1 VAVNGE
7 AAVLV
12 QQSSIERAWKASG
25 NDEFWLLVRTKCGSL
40 EEFAA
45 AVFEPNED
53 AAARGEDGDAYAEAP
68 STSVHGF
75 VVLLSR
81 ASSKGALH
89 RWVTDFANRLQARGL
104 GGKLAAA
111 PEAPWPPWMA
121 STLPPVPTTFIA
133 WSVDIPA
140 MTADSERRAHW
151 HVPPSATD
159 RIAQLADQWAR
170 LPGAELVLRQNIHR
184 VAVRLDNASAPL
196 ARSVTETG
204 MSGLQF
210 LVDADEYTIHVA
222 LAFGGE
228 GVFQLIGGRD
238 TWQQRIARLRD
249 ALTALPADMNH
260 GYIRPSVRAPNTS
273 MDIDSAVQ
281 LPGIRE
287 YHVRYNKHLLDR
299 CVPDAHGVQVL
310 QTAHLER
317 AHDLSAW
324 DVTELGVGRHLVQA
338 RDLTPWYAET
348 LPDADVLAQAR
359 ADFAGALLTL
369 DVIAANP
376 PPWT

>member
-1 VAVNGE
+1 MNGE

-25 NDEFWLLVRTKCGSL
+25 NDEFWLLLRTKFGSL

-45 AVFEPNED
+45 AVFEANED

-68 STSVHGF
+68 STSVRGF

-81 ASSKGALH
+81 ASCKGALH

-140 MTADSERRAHW
+140 MTADPERRAHW

-170 LPGAELVLRQNIHR
+170 LPGAELILRQNIHR
-184 VAVRLDNASAPL
+184 VAVRLDNASVPL

-204 MSGLQF
+204 MS
-210 LVDADEYTIHVA
+210 
-222 LAFGGE
+222 
-228 GVFQLIGGRD
+228 
-238 TWQQRIARLRD
+238 
-249 ALTALPADMNH
+249 
-260 GYIRPSVRAPNTS
+260 S
-273 MDIDSAVQ
+273 
-281 LPGIRE
+281 GIRF
-287 YHVRYNKHLLDR
+287 D
-299 CVPDAHGVQVL
+299 D
-310 QTAHLER
+310 
-317 AHDLSAW
+317 
-324 DVTELGVGRHLVQA
+324 
-338 RDLTPWYAET
+338 
-348 LPDADVLAQAR
+348 
-359 ADFAGALLTL
+359 
-369 DVIAANP
+369 
-376 PPWT
+376 